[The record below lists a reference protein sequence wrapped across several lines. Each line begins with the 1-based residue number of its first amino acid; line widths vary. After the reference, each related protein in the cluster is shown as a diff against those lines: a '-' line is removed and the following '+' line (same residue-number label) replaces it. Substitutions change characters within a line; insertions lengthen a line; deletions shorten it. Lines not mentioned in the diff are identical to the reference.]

1 MTSRPIDSSI
11 LSDDER
17 AVLTKICDEIGVP
30 ADVVERMIIAENR
43 VYGMGRR
50 HGIWEAL
57 EPLVEEGVQRQSG
70 QEPSEDLT

>member
-1 MTSRPIDSSI
+1 MDTF

-17 AVLTKICDEIGVP
+17 SILERICGEVGVP
-30 ADVVERMIIAENR
+30 CSVVEKMLVAEHR

-57 EPLVEEGVQRQSG
+57 EPLVSEGVNG
-70 QEPSEDLT
+70 QVETEVNQ